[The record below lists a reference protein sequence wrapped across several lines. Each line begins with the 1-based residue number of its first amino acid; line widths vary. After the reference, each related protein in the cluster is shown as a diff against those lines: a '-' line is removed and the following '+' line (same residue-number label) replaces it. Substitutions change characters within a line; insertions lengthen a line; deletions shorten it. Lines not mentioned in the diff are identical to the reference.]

1 MFGLIQSAMRTV
13 RVAEYYF
20 PSIKKLSDKLMNAY
34 TNTITPET
42 WTEKVADVDTSDMS
56 YADKLEARK
65 LAEQYAGLA
74 TGQCDNLAQ
83 AIQDDPASWGKYLQ
97 EKGVD
102 GEKLSEIEAKVQQEG
117 QIPPLELVKLTL
129 DGTPID
135 DVQQAAKDTV
145 NELVSGTSAE
155 TPSEGDSIPVAEDG
169 TAVASGNPNDW
180 KAKAA
185 ENLVSGIAGVMETGM
200 DYQA

>member
-1 MFGLIQSAMRTV
+1 MFGLIQGAMRTV
-13 RVAEYYF
+13 RMAEYYL

-56 YADKLEARK
+56 YAEKVEARQ
-65 LAEQYAGLA
+65 LAQQYADLA

-83 AIQDDPASWGKYLQ
+83 AIQEDPASWGKYLQ

-102 GEKLSEIEAKVQQEG
+102 SEKLTEIETKVQEEG
-117 QIPPLELVKLTL
+117 QIPPLELVKLTM

-135 DVQQAAKDTV
+135 DAKEAAKEAVNDIVSGKPVEGASTEASAAGGGPDRGQQA
-145 NELVSGTSAE
+145 E
-155 TPSEGDSIPVAEDG
+155 
-169 TAVASGNPNDW
+169 
-180 KAKAA
+180 AA
-185 ENLVSGIAGVMETGM
+185 LGAIVQNIGAMAGANT
-200 DYQA
+200 DYQME